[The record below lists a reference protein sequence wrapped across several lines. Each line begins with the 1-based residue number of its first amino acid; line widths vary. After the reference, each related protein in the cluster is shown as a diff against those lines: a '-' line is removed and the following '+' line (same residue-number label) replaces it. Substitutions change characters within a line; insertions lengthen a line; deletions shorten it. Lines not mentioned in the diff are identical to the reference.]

1 MLRVKLENAYIH
13 ATKIGVFG
21 DLTLKMGS
29 SVNETHK
36 RHLLARARREPK
48 NKVKWKNEKIK
59 KLY

>member
-48 NKVKWKNEKIK
+48 NKVK
-59 KLY
+59 